1 MRMLGWITAVLFC
14 MTALCPGGLKA
25 QTDTVD
31 MSSLISSILK
41 KNGGAKAPS
50 SLAILP
56 SFGYNPSLGAIVGAN
71 ATASAFLGDPT
82 DTKLSNAA
90 ATAFYTSKGIL
101 NFQVRHN
108 LFTPGSRW
116 FLQGN
121 LQASKMAVID
131 YGLGTMATRGRD
143 GLGVMGYPV
152 KAGYE
157 QYPIRFNIFRLN
169 EKVYHRVYKN
179 LYVGGGINVDIHRRI
194 RDERRL
200 EDSSVAT
207 PHRSYSLE
215 KGLDPERY
223 SANGLMLGV
232 HLNSREHPNR
242 SYGGSYL
249 DLVLRADRR
258 FLGSSLNCT
267 QLISEFRQYWSLS
280 KSNPEH
286 VLALWH
292 LGTYRLSGDAPYLDL
307 PGTAGDLFNRSG
319 RGYTI
324 GRFKG
329 PSYFYLETEYRFP
342 ITRNKLLSGVVFV
355 NAQTASDGKNVGLFE
370 RMEPAGGGGFR
381 VLMKKRGRTNICID
395 YAVGR
400 YGSNGFF
407 FGLNEVF

>member
-1 MRMLGWITAVLFC
+1 MRLKGWFFRLTFSLATMSTAGA
-14 MTALCPGGLKA
+14 MA
-25 QTDTVD
+25 QADTVD
-31 MSSLISSILK
+31 LSSLISSVLN
-41 KNGGAKAPS
+41 KNGSPKPPS

-56 SFGYNPSLGAIVGAN
+56 SFGYNPSMGLIVGAN
-71 ATASAFLGDPT
+71 ASASAHLGDPG

-90 ATAFYTSKGIL
+90 ATVFYTSRGIL
-101 NFQVRHN
+101 NAQLRHN
-108 LFTPGSRW
+108 VFTPGSRW

-121 LQASKMAVID
+121 LQASRMAVID

-143 GLGVMGYPV
+143 GFGVMGYPL

-157 QYPIRFNIFRLN
+157 QYPIRFNIFRFN
-169 EKVYHRVYKN
+169 EKAYRKVYRN
-179 LYVGGGINVDIHRRI
+179 LYVGGGVNFDIHRRI
-194 RDERRL
+194 NDQRL
-200 EDSSVAT
+200 ELDSSTAT
-207 PHRSYSLE
+207 PHKNYSLE
-215 KGLDPERY
+215 KGLDPGRY

-232 HLNSREHPNR
+232 QLNSREHPNR

-267 QLISEFRQYWSLS
+267 QLISEFRHYWSLS
-280 KSNPEH
+280 KTRPEH
-286 VLALWH
+286 VLAVWH
-292 LGTYRLSGDAPYLDL
+292 LGTFRLSGDAPYLDL

-342 ITRNKLLSGVVFV
+342 ISRNRLLSGVLFL
-355 NAQTASDGKNVGLFE
+355 NAQTASDGRQVGLFE
-370 RMEPAGGGGFR
+370 RTEPAGGGGFR
-381 VLMKKRGRTNICID
+381 VLMKKRSRTNICID

>member
-1 MRMLGWITAVLFC
+1 MRLQGRIF
-14 MTALCPGGLKA
+14 GLTICLA
-25 QTDTVD
+25 AIAMGVMGQTDTVD
-31 MSSLISSILK
+31 MSSLISKVLK
-41 KNGGAKAPS
+41 RKGNAKPPS

-56 SFGYNPSLGAIVGAN
+56 SLGYNPSMGFIMGAN
-71 ATASAFLGDPT
+71 ATASAHLGDPA

-108 LFTPGSRW
+108 VFTPGSRW

-121 LQASKMAVID
+121 LQASQMAVID
-131 YGLGTMATRGRD
+131 YGLGTLATRGRD
-143 GLGVMGYPV
+143 GFGVMGYPV

-157 QYPIRFNIFRLN
+157 QYPIRFNIFRFN
-169 EKVYHRVYKN
+169 EKVYRRVHRN
-179 LYVGGGINVDIHRRI
+179 LYVGAGLNLDIHRRI
-194 RDERRL
+194 RDLRLL
-200 EDSSVAT
+200 EDTLTNT
-207 PHRSYSLE
+207 PHKSYSLE

-223 SANGLMLGV
+223 SANGLMLGIQ
-232 HLNSREHPNR
+232 LNNREHPNR
-242 SYGGSYL
+242 SYGGTYL

-280 KSNPEH
+280 RNNPEH

-292 LGTYRLSGDAPYLDL
+292 LGTFRLSGDAPYLDL

-329 PSYFYLETEYRFP
+329 PSFFYLETEYRFP
-342 ITRNKLLSGVVFV
+342 ITRNKLLSGVLFL
-355 NAQTASDGKNVGLFE
+355 NAQTASDGKKVGLFE
-370 RMEPAGGGGFR
+370 RVEPAGGGGFR